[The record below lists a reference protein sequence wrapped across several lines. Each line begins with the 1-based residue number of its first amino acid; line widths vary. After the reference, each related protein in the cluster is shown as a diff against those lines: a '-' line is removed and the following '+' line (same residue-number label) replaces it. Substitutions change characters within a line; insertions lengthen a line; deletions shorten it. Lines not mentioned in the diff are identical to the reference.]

1 MQFDTKT
8 ESWTP
13 AHDADVRLRNPWM
26 LAVALAIVALGT
38 AALLTGPVRDT
49 PAPRPS
55 VAAIAP

>member
-13 AHDADVRLRNPWM
+13 AHDADIRLRNPWM

-38 AALLTGPVRDT
+38 AALMTGPVREGK
-49 PAPRPS
+49 PAPS
-55 VAAIAP
+55 IAAVMP